1 MLSERQRLDALY
13 RLSRVLRSLDA
24 NPHAILQTT
33 LLITGEVL
41 NVSQGSLVLFR
52 SDDEVEDI
60 ILLGALDNRAAR
72 RRRWMPLVERGLVGF
87 AQHSRRPIIARDLSA
102 DPRWVRSTG
111 GEGLPREGSAIAFP
125 MEKRN
130 RLYGVMTLLHPEVD
144 YFDDSS
150 AELLAGICDI
160 VSTSIGNLDAW
171 TQEAP
176 HDEGRY
182 RWLFED
188 AVVPIIITSLDGYIL
203 DINRR
208 ACDFLRC
215 QRTDIV
221 DRPIT
226 SIHRMGTGTLG
237 FDRLETLQS
246 GRELEFRTAAYATDG
261 TEMQVIVR
269 ARRLFFDNTDVI
281 FWVEQDLT
289 PQMELEQ
296 LRHDLT
302 AMVYHDLRGPIHT
315 IYGSLSALVRLMQG
329 NKQPAVLDLLQVGV
343 RSTQQLSR
351 LVESLLDIQRLE
363 EGKAVL
369 DPKSIPLHSILT
381 SAAQLVQPLA
391 AEADQTLIYDLP
403 QEMPFVFCD
412 SDMILRVVTNLLE
425 NAVKYTPM
433 GGTIRLNASRVV
445 SGIRISVTD
454 SGPGIPKHLQK
465 QIFDKFSRVKYK
477 DAPKGIGLGLAFCR
491 LAVEAHRGQIWVES
505 EPDQGASFIFTLPIE
520 KEAPADEASA
530 SVGN

>member
-1 MLSERQRLDALY
+1 MAGDGVNDAPAL
-13 RLSRVLRSLDA
+13 A
-24 NPHAILQTT
+24 AA
-33 LLITGEVL
+33 EV
-41 NVSQGSLVLFR
+41 G
-52 SDDEVEDI
+52 
-60 ILLGALDNRAAR
+60 
-72 RRRWMPLVERGLVGF
+72 
-87 AQHSRRPIIARDLSA
+87 IA
-102 DPRWVRSTG
+102 
-111 GEGLPREGSAIAFP
+111 
-125 MEKRN
+125 
-130 RLYGVMTLLHPEVD
+130 
-144 YFDDSS
+144 
-150 AELLAGICDI
+150 
-160 VSTSIGNLDAW
+160 
-171 TQEAP
+171 
-176 HDEGRY
+176 
-182 RWLFED
+182 
-188 AVVPIIITSLDGYIL
+188 
-203 DINRR
+203 
-208 ACDFLRC
+208 
-215 QRTDIV
+215 
-221 DRPIT
+221 
-226 SIHRMGTGTLG
+226 MGTGTAVAIESAGITLLG
-237 FDRLETLQS
+237 GDLM
-246 GRELEFRTAAYATDG
+246 G
-261 TEMQVIVR
+261 IVR